1 MIEHYTRRGGMEYFT
16 KENWIHAIAFT
27 WINFNFAERHF
38 ALSLGNGSKQRD
50 FYQRAVGYSG
60 LLLVP

>member
-1 MIEHYTRRGGMEYFT
+1 MEYFT
-16 KENWIHAIAFT
+16 KENWIHAIALT
-27 WINFNFAERHF
+27 WINFNFTERHF